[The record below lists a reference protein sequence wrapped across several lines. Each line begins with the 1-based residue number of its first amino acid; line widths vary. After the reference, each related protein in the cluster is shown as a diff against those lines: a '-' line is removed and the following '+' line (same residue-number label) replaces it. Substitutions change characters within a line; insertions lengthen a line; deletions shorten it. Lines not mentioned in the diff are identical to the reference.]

1 MEYAMM
7 VTMGAVN
14 GNTIVVTTVH
24 DCQVIDCVP
33 DDLFGDHDISVMTH

>member
-14 GNTIVVTTVH
+14 DDTMVVTTVH
-24 DCQVIDCVP
+24 DCQVIDDIP
-33 DDLFGDHDISVMTH
+33 DSIFGDHDLPVRL